1 MGFIKTQIC
10 KFAVIS
16 SLIFGANVAF
26 AEESGGFLGLGVG
39 YSDLNLTVKGRF
51 DFDAKTTSST
61 SKATGEGVAYGA
73 IIGYKQLFNPYVG
86 LRYYVNVDAMHSK
99 VEYNGAKSRE
109 MIFLNYNANM
119 DLLVNFL
126 GNKDNDF
133 GLFLGFGLGANTL
146 LGKGAKDLTDDF
158 KAKNKDDINNK
169 DEKLETTSFGAVLNA
184 GLRVT
189 IAQSHGL
196 EVIAKVVTP
205 IVMIDKT
212 TTGLGVSMNTK
223 ITIGPTYQI
232 LARYVWNF

>member
-10 KFAVIS
+10 KFAVIFT
-16 SLIFGANVAF
+16 LIFGANVAF

-39 YSDLNLTVKGRF
+39 YSDLNLTVKGRY
-51 DFDAKTTSST
+51 DFDSTTSTEST
-61 SKATGEGVAYGA
+61 KTATGEGVAYGA

-146 LGKGAKDLTDDF
+146 LGKGAKDMTEDF
-158 KAKNKDDINNK
+158 KAKNPDD
-169 DEKLETTSFGAVLNA
+169 KLETTSFGAVLNA
-184 GLRVT
+184 GIRATL
-189 IAQSHGL
+189 AQSHGI
-196 EVIAKVVTP
+196 EVIAKNP
-205 IVMIDKT
+205 
-212 TTGLGVSMNTK
+212 NTNSN
-223 ITIGPTYQI
+223 
-232 LARYVWNF
+232 V

>member
-10 KFAVIS
+10 KFAVIL

-39 YSDLNLTVKGRF
+39 YSDLNLTVNAEVTEIATGT
-51 DFDAKTTSST
+51 TTSGKT
-61 SKATGEGVAYGA
+61 ESKGDGVAYGL
-73 IIGYKQLFNPYVG
+73 IIGYKQLFNQYVG
-86 LRYYVNVDAMHSK
+86 LRYYVNVDAMHSNNNK
-99 VEYNGAKSRE
+99 YNGVKFGE
-109 MIFLNYNANM
+109 LIFLNYNANM

-146 LGKGAKDLTDDF
+146 LGKGAKDMVDGF
-158 KAKNKDDINNK
+158 KAKYPNDN
-169 DEKLETTSFGAVLNA
+169 LETTSFGAVLNT
-184 GLRVT
+184 GLRAT
-189 IAQSHGL
+189 IAQSHGI

-205 IVMIDKT
+205 VKMLDKT
-212 TTGLGVSMNTK
+212 LSGVGQKRNTK

>member
-10 KFAVIS
+10 KFAVIFT
-16 SLIFGANVAF
+16 LIFGANVAF

-39 YSDLNLTVKGRF
+39 YSDLNLTVKGRY
-51 DFDAKTTSST
+51 DFDSTTSTEST
-61 SKATGEGVAYGA
+61 KTATGEGVAYGA

-146 LGKGAKDLTDDF
+146 LGKGAKDMTEDF
-158 KAKNKDDINNK
+158 KAKKSRRQARNYELWRSAKCWDSCDF
-169 DEKLETTSFGAVLNA
+169 S
-184 GLRVT
+184 T
-189 IAQSHGL
+189 ISRHRSHR
-196 EVIAKVVTP
+196 KNP
-205 IVMIDKT
+205 
-212 TTGLGVSMNTK
+212 NTNSN
-223 ITIGPTYQI
+223 
-232 LARYVWNF
+232 V

>member
-1 MGFIKTQIC
+1 M
-10 KFAVIS
+10 
-16 SLIFGANVAF
+16 
-26 AEESGGFLGLGVG
+26 GLGVG

-51 DFDAKTTSST
+51 DFDATTTSST

-99 VEYNGAKSRE
+99 VKYQGNKSRE
-109 MIFLNYNANM
+109 MIFLNYNANK

-158 KAKNKDDINNK
+158 NAKNKDD
-169 DEKLETTSFGAVLNA
+169 KLETTSFGAVLNA
-184 GLRVT
+184 GLRAT
-189 IAQSHGL
+189 IAQSHGI
-196 EVIAKVVTP
+196 EVIAKVLTP
-205 IVMIDKT
+205 VVMIDKT